1 MPNFSDLVIHKFPHT
16 PTSGQRRFFNKM
28 DQFLSVEGNA
38 FFLLKGY
45 AGTGKTSIV
54 TALVRTLPSFNYK
67 FVLIAPTG
75 RAAKVMTYYSDR
87 KAFTVHR
94 IIYKQTGDPGSGQLI
109 FKPQKNYHKK
119 TIFIVDEAS
128 MLSVQSEFGTSG
140 LLEDLIKFTFRHSEN
155 KLILIGDSA
164 QLPPIG
170 QSESVALKNDYYS
183 FFNVPLFEEELD
195 EVMRQEKESGI
206 LHNATM
212 LRLRLTNEQ
221 KETKFQTKF
230 FSDIYRMTAD
240 RMEEG
245 LRYAY
250 NKYGSGNTIIVCR
263 TNKSAVNYNTF
274 IRRQI
279 HFFDN
284 ELDVGDIIMAV
295 RNNYRYAPP
304 DSPSGFMA
312 NGDFMEI
319 VKILN
324 FEELY
329 GFRFADLELRMY
341 GTGNREPFVAKVL
354 LDTLY
359 SSTTSLSE
367 EQNSFL
373 WKQVAEDYIHIKS
386 NKERKEAMASD
397 EYLNAIQIK
406 FAYAL
411 TCHKAQGGQW
421 NAVFID
427 QGYYH
432 ADEADSD
439 RVKWLYTAVTRATD
453 ELFLVNFHASQ
464 FED

>member
-1 MPNFSDLVIHKFPHT
+1 MPEFSDIVVNKFPHT
-16 PTSGQRRFFNKM
+16 PTAGQNNFFRKM
-28 DQFLSVEGNA
+28 NQFLSVDGNA
-38 FFLLKGY
+38 IFLLKGY

-54 TALVRTLPSFNYK
+54 TALVNTLPSFNYK
-67 FVLIAPTG
+67 FVLVAPTG
-75 RAAKVMTYYSDR
+75 RAAKVMTSYSDR
-87 KAFTVHR
+87 TAFTVHK
-94 IIYKQTGDPGSGQLI
+94 IIYKQAGDPESGELI

-128 MLSVQSEFGTSG
+128 MLSVQSEFGASG
-140 LLEDLIKFTFRHSEN
+140 LLEDLIKYTFNHSEN

-170 QSESVALKNDYYS
+170 QTDSVALKKDFYAFYNL
-183 FFNVPLFEEELD
+183 PLFEEELD

-206 LHNATM
+206 LFNAT
-212 LRLRLTNEQ
+212 RLRQLLPIIQTGIQ
-221 KETKFQTKF
+221 LKTKS
-230 FSDIYRMTAD
+230 FSDTFKMGAD

-250 NKYGSGNTIIVCR
+250 DKYGSGNTIIVCR
-263 TNKSAVNYNTF
+263 TNNSAVKYNLF

-284 ELDVGDIIMAV
+284 ELDVGDIIMSV
-295 RNNYRYAPP
+295 RNNYSYSPP
-304 DSPSGFMA
+304 ESPSGFVA

-319 VKILN
+319 SKILN
-324 FEELY
+324 FEEMY
-329 GFRFADLELRMY
+329 GFRFADLEVRMY
-341 GTGNREPFVAKVL
+341 GAGINESFTAKVL

-359 SSTTSLSE
+359 SNTTSLSQ
-367 EQNSFL
+367 EQNSNL
-373 WKQVAEDYIHIKS
+373 WRQVSEDYMHIKS
-386 NKERKEAMASD
+386 KRARKEAMAAD
-397 EYLNAIQIK
+397 EYLNALQIK

-427 QGYYH
+427 QGFIQSEET
-432 ADEADSD
+432 DVD
-439 RVKWLYTAVTRATD
+439 RVKWLYTAVTRATS
-453 ELFLVNFHASQ
+453 ELFLVNFLPTQ